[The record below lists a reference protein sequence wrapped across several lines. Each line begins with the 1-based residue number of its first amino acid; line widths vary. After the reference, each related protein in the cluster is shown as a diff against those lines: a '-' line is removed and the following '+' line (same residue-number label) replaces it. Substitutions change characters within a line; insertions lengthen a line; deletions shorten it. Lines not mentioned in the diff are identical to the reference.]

1 MVLLFFQIR
10 YQLLS
15 FDENLISDTL
25 GLLFPASVI
34 GFIIGIVTP
43 PFFVHYYNRIL
54 YVYQFANPFFQHLKI
69 ILFYI
74 LPLLTLSSPGFA
86 VISSYNQSYIG
97 WESIDE
103 RYKRTSVFHQTT
115 TGICICDISHLFCGD
130 I

>member
-54 YVYQFANPFFQHLKI
+54 YIYKPIYEISKNNTLHLSHK
-69 ILFYI
+69 
-74 LPLLTLSSPGFA
+74 
-86 VISSYNQSYIG
+86 N
-97 WESIDE
+97 
-103 RYKRTSVFHQTT
+103 SV
-115 TGICICDISHLFCGD
+115 
-130 I
+130 

>member
-54 YVYQFANPFFQHLKI
+54 TFLIANLMSRSLTSFFIFQNLLLVSHVCHRVHCDESLRIKI
-69 ILFYI
+69 IDVIHEFLI
-74 LPLLTLSSPGFA
+74 LIFIYDRNDLVSF
-86 VISSYNQSYIG
+86 I
-97 WESIDE
+97 
-103 RYKRTSVFHQTT
+103 
-115 TGICICDISHLFCGD
+115 
-130 I
+130 

>member
-34 GFIIGIVTP
+34 GSIIGIVTP

-54 YVYQFANPFFQHLKI
+54 M
-69 ILFYI
+69 
-74 LPLLTLSSPGFA
+74 
-86 VISSYNQSYIG
+86 
-97 WESIDE
+97 E
-103 RYKRTSVFHQTT
+103 
-115 TGICICDISHLFCGD
+115 
-130 I
+130 